1 MNSVVRWWN
10 VVYVK
15 MWLLRYMQ
23 QDLTGRDDE
32 TCPCVSM
39 FRRPVATSNYVS
51 IAVCCTSTT
60 RRHIRWDAVCL
71 SVCTCVCVCQSVN
84 LWPHCFFVHK
94 YESQLVTASCL
105 LHPHPPQPQTHS
117 QFQQQRR
124 PLSNSL
130 PCRTLSYPK
139 TLSYRTVMYVYS
151 TYTDASR
158 FCPRQHHS
166 FVMQIESAIR
176 MRGIRF
182 LPVT

>member
-1 MNSVVRWWN
+1 VFVYIVCMSVMNSVVRWWN

-23 QDLTGRDDE
+23 QVTGRDDE

-71 SVCTCVCVCQSVN
+71 SVCLSVCTCVCVCQSVN

-94 YESQLVTASCL
+94 YESQSQLAACCIPIHLSLRLILSFSNNDGLCLTAC
-105 LHPHPPQPQTHS
+105 
-117 QFQQQRR
+117 RIV
-124 PLSNSL
+124 
-130 PCRTLSYPK
+130 PCRTQRP
-139 TLSYRTVMYVYS
+139 YRTV
-151 TYTDASR
+151 
-158 FCPRQHHS
+158 
-166 FVMQIESAIR
+166 
-176 MRGIRF
+176 
-182 LPVT
+182 L